1 MSDEVD
7 RAQDLERMSNE
18 DALRAARK
26 KAQSIPTGEPGECEW
41 CGEYFTRLVNGAC
54 GGCRDKWKLK

>member
-18 DALRAARK
+18 DALQAARK
-26 KAQSIPTGEPGECEW
+26 KAQAMPTGEPGECEW
-41 CGEYFTRLVNGAC
+41 CGEYFARLVNGAC
-54 GGCRDKWKLK
+54 GRCRDKWKLK

>member
-1 MSDEVD
+1 MPDEVD

-26 KAQSIPTGEPGECEW
+26 KAQSMPTGEPGECEW

-54 GGCRDKWKLK
+54 GRCRDKWKLK